1 MKHMRIPSLALAAL
15 LCVPA
20 AAAPAAAAEEP
31 LSRAASAQQAIE
43 AAAQYGGAVSIQY
56 ALWQDGAITM
66 TGHAGAFSR
75 TENRALTDQDL
86 YGIGSVSKLYTTAA
100 LLQLCEAGKVDLDAP
115 VTRYLPGFTM
125 ADERY
130 RDITVRMLLNH
141 SSGLMGDSTRSAFLF
156 DAYTGAGTDDLLE
169 RLSTQR
175 LKADPGAYSV
185 YCNDGFTLAEL
196 VVEAVSGQDF
206 TDYLRTH
213 LLEEAGLTRTFTP
226 ADDFDRDDLAR
237 IYQGSDTRA
246 LPADTLNIIGAGGLY
261 ATASDLAAFGGLFC
275 GDNDLLTD
283 ASWQST
289 AGEEYA
295 RGLWPE
301 ESGDDALAYGLG
313 WDNVHM
319 YPFNHSGIPALVK
332 GGDTL
337 YYHAGLIV
345 LPEEDM
351 AVAVVSSGGVS
362 TYNQL
367 AGVQILLDAL
377 AEEGVQAAQPTAL
390 PDASPAPMPEGLA
403 QAVSGAYSGLGAAL
417 TVSPSADGQGV
428 TFTAVAAL
436 GGRSMDLA
444 YYSDGSFRD
453 ADNTV
458 RYRFVTED
466 NGRTYLY
473 EQAYTVL
480 PGLPATGVAQY
491 ALERLEDNPLSPPV
505 EEAWQARSQKL
516 YLILNEDYRGETY
529 VTSSLFASL
538 GMLPELP
545 GYAAN
550 CRIVDETHARAW
562 LTLPGTGSRNGADL
576 TFSVENGVEYL
587 QFGDYRCMD
596 AAAAPALYTGPGAA
610 LSIQADGYA
619 RWCRVGAAAGKTLQ
633 VARTGEGGFT
643 VYDASGLVTAS
654 SVAWGDTSAVL
665 PEGGWVVFAG
675 EPGTRFQ
682 LSA

>member
-367 AGVQILLDAL
+367 AGVHNPA
-377 AEEGVQAAQPTAL
+377 GRPGRGGR
-390 PDASPAPMPEGLA
+390 PGSPAHRPARRLPRPHA
-403 QAVSGAYSGLGAAL
+403 RGAGPGGLGGIQR
-417 TVSPSADGQGV
+417 P
-428 TFTAVAAL
+428 
-436 GGRSMDLA
+436 GGRPHGLPLRRWTGRDLH
-444 YYSDGSFRD
+444 R
-453 ADNTV
+453 
-458 RYRFVTED
+458 R
-466 NGRTYLY
+466 GRPGGQEHGPRLL
-473 EQAYTVL
+473 QRRQL
-480 PGLPATGVAQY
+480 PGRGQHRPLPFCHRGQRAH
-491 ALERLEDNPLSPPV
+491 LS
-505 EEAWQARSQKL
+505 L
-516 YLILNEDYRGETY
+516 
-529 VTSSLFASL
+529 
-538 GMLPELP
+538 
-545 GYAAN
+545 
-550 CRIVDETHARAW
+550 
-562 LTLPGTGSRNGADL
+562 
-576 TFSVENGVEYL
+576 
-587 QFGDYRCMD
+587 
-596 AAAAPALYTGPGAA
+596 
-610 LSIQADGYA
+610 
-619 RWCRVGAAAGKTLQ
+619 
-633 VARTGEGGFT
+633 
-643 VYDASGLVTAS
+643 
-654 SVAWGDTSAVL
+654 
-665 PEGGWVVFAG
+665 
-675 EPGTRFQ
+675 
-682 LSA
+682 

>member
-246 LPADTLNIIGAGGLY
+246 LPADTLKHHRRGRPVRHRLRPGRLRRALLRGQRPAHRRLLAVHRRGGVRPGPLAGGER
-261 ATASDLAAFGGLFC
+261 GRRPGL
-275 GDNDLLTD
+275 
-283 ASWQST
+283 
-289 AGEEYA
+289 
-295 RGLWPE
+295 RP
-301 ESGDDALAYGLG
+301 GLG
-313 WDNVHM
+313 QRPYVPLQPQRH
-319 YPFNHSGIPALVK
+319 PRPGQ

-436 GGRSMDLA
+436 GGRSMDLT

-453 ADNTV
+453 ADNAV

-550 CRIVDETHARAW
+550 CRIVDETHARAR

>member
-1 MKHMRIPSLALAAL
+1 M
-15 LCVPA
+15 
-20 AAAPAAAAEEP
+20 
-31 LSRAASAQQAIE
+31 
-43 AAAQYGGAVSIQY
+43 
-56 ALWQDGAITM
+56 
-66 TGHAGAFSR
+66 
-75 TENRALTDQDL
+75 
-86 YGIGSVSKLYTTAA
+86 
-100 LLQLCEAGKVDLDAP
+100 
-115 VTRYLPGFTM
+115 
-125 ADERY
+125 
-130 RDITVRMLLNH
+130 
-141 SSGLMGDSTRSAFLF
+141 
-156 DAYTGAGTDDLLE
+156 
-169 RLSTQR
+169 
-175 LKADPGAYSV
+175 
-185 YCNDGFTLAEL
+185 
-196 VVEAVSGQDF
+196 
-206 TDYLRTH
+206 
-213 LLEEAGLTRTFTP
+213 
-226 ADDFDRDDLAR
+226 
-237 IYQGSDTRA
+237 
-246 LPADTLNIIGAGGLY
+246 
-261 ATASDLAAFGGLFC
+261 
-275 GDNDLLTD
+275 
-283 ASWQST
+283 
-289 AGEEYA
+289 
-295 RGLWPE
+295 
-301 ESGDDALAYGLG
+301 
-313 WDNVHM
+313 
-319 YPFNHSGIPALVK
+319 
-332 GGDTL
+332 
-337 YYHAGLIV
+337 
-345 LPEEDM
+345 
-351 AVAVVSSGGVS
+351 
-362 TYNQL
+362 
-367 AGVQILLDAL
+367 
-377 AEEGVQAAQPTAL
+377 
-390 PDASPAPMPEGLA
+390 
-403 QAVSGAYSGLGAAL
+403 
-417 TVSPSADGQGV
+417 

-473 EQAYTVL
+473 EQAYTVP

-550 CRIVDETHARAW
+550 CRIVDETHARAR